1 MAGHEIAVCGAQAPG
16 PGWRRGAGR
25 VTFQNM
31 RFGIFDHND
40 ASGRQATQQLA
51 ERLEMIEAYE
61 RLGFRAYHMA
71 EHHGTPLGIT
81 PSPHLLLA
89 AASQR
94 TSRIRLGTLITILP
108 LYHPMRVVEEACTL
122 DQLTNGRLDLGV
134 GRGISPI
141 ETAFHGVPGE
151 ETQDRFDEAVE
162 ILRLGLT
169 SEAVT
174 YQGKYYQVDDAPVVT
189 RPVQQPHPP
198 LWYGTRTLAKA
209 GWCARLRM
217 PMMAL
222 VPSGKVRPLT
232 DAYRAEWAGL
242 GRAAAD
248 LPPLG
253 ITRSV
258 VVAPTDAEAM
268 KIANRAFGRFKEN
281 FELLW
286 RRYDLPMPP
295 VLPADTFEGIHA
307 TGHFYAGTPAGARDW
322 VAHHR
327 DAGGINYMAL
337 EMCFGDMTTAEALR
351 SAELFATEV
360 MPAFT

>member
-1 MAGHEIAVCGAQAPG
+1 
-16 PGWRRGAGR
+16 
-25 VTFQNM
+25 M

-40 ASGRQATQQLA
+40 ASGRPAAQQLA
-51 ERLEMIEAYE
+51 ERLELIEAYE

-81 PSPHLLLA
+81 PSPHLMLA

-122 DQLTNGRLDLGV
+122 DQLTGGRLDLGV

-141 ETAFHGVPGE
+141 ETAFHGVPGN
-151 ETQDRFDEAVE
+151 ETADRFDEAVE

-169 SEAVT
+169 AETVT
-174 YQGKYYQVDDAPVVT
+174 YHGKYYQVDDAPVVT
-189 RPVQQPHPP
+189 RPVQAPHPP
-198 LWYGTRTLAKA
+198 LWYGSRTLAKA
-209 GWCARLRM
+209 GWCARLDM
-217 PMMAL
+217 SMMAL
-222 VPSGKVRPLT
+222 VPSEKVRPLT
-232 DAYRAEWAGL
+232 DAYRAEWSSL

-253 ITRSV
+253 VTRSI

-268 KIANRAFGRFKEN
+268 KIANRAFTRFKEN

-286 RRYDLPMPP
+286 RRYDMPMPP

-307 TGHFYAGTPAGARDW
+307 TGHFYAGDPAGARDW
-322 VAHHR
+322 VARHR

-337 EMCFGDMTTAEALR
+337 EMCFGDMTKTEVLR

-360 MPAFT
+360 MPAFS